1 MAVSLRHPVA
11 GGLMINPKSK
21 LASVQNAGPPCLP
34 LLLAP
39 LVLNPPIRENGNDP
53 LNSWAKLAE
62 CQIDFP
68 TSRLSGGTGMTSVC
82 TLRRWIA
89 LDRDHHLPCDGLEH

>member
-1 MAVSLRHPVA
+1 
-11 GGLMINPKSK
+11 MINSKSK

-53 LNSWAKLAE
+53 LNSWAELAE
-62 CQIDFP
+62 RQIAF
-68 TSRLSGGTGMTSVC
+68 
-82 TLRRWIA
+82 A
-89 LDRDHHLPCDGLEH
+89 GLEALRSDRHDLSLNPELVNCTGS